1 MLDINAHNPVARA
14 IEKMQQKWAE
24 ATTANPNY
32 TVARWLIDPDEAVL
46 LNGFCKIESSPHG
59 QMPELFVVLFSPF
72 QHYLTYSQQIIL
84 DWLTMWEQ
92 DKTTAAQATTDW
104 GYEHFKQ
111 KAPTQEQAD
120 DLLVELLQKFYT
132 AYASLERPLVLGLI
146 PKTVED
152 FKNYQ
157 YWLTT
162 MAPKLPPGIKIMVV
176 DHVGKDY
183 LHKPCEK
190 LKDKAI
196 TIPCGDL
203 NVKGMVKNMATSGN
217 PNDPDVQFRKCLFEM
232 GEGLA
237 VKNRSQVEKWGDKAL
252 QVTQRSGI
260 KSLYATAHV
269 VYAGFLMHFKSVSHK
284 IKELLDKGITIAQG
298 ALKTDAVALSVLVQ
312 LYGYQAAYYSMQGE
326 KGQAAAWFAKQAHL
340 TLEKDMLMQA
350 LMSCRMAAW
359 FYKRNHNTAEFNEY
373 TILGFETGEKLSDE
387 MITTSADYTLLA
399 RDYHNLMLNRNQPEQ
414 AQRAQDR
421 MSRLYGSEWKD
432 EIIKQENKHKYLAV
446 TPPEEIINA

>member
-14 IEKMQQKWAE
+14 IEKMQQKWAQ
-24 ATTANPNY
+24 ATAANPNY

-84 DWLTMWEQ
+84 DWLTMWQQ
-92 DKTTAAQATTDW
+92 DKTTTAQATTNW
-104 GYEHFKQ
+104 GYEYFKQ
-111 KAPTQEQAD
+111 KAPTQQQAD

-132 AYASLERPLVLGLI
+132 AYASPERPLVLGLI
-146 PKTVED
+146 PQTVSD
-152 FKNYQ
+152 FKNYTEWILQ
-157 YWLTT
+157 I
-162 MAPKLPPGIKIMVV
+162 APQLPPGVKLMLV

-203 NVKGMVKNMATSGN
+203 NVQQMVKNMATAGN
-217 PNDPDVQFRKCLFEM
+217 PNNPDVQFRKCLFEM
-232 GEGLA
+232 GEALGA
-237 VKNRSQVEKWGDKAL
+237 KNLKQLNHWGNKAL
-252 QVTQRSGI
+252 QITQRSGI
-260 KSLYATAHV
+260 KSLHATAHV
-269 VYAGFLMHFKSVSHK
+269 VYAGFLMHFKAERPQ
-284 IKELLDKGITIAQG
+284 IKNLLNKGITIAQS
-298 ALKTDAVALSVLVQ
+298 ALKTDPAALPVLIQ
-312 LYGYQAAYYSMQGE
+312 LYGYQAANYSMQAE
-326 KGQAAAWFAKQAHL
+326 KGYAAQWFSKQAHL
-340 TLEKDMLMQA
+340 AIEHNIPMQA
-350 LMSCRMAAW
+350 LMSYRMAAW

-373 TILGFETGEKLSDE
+373 TILGFETGQKLSDD
-387 MITTSADYTLLA
+387 MIITSADYALLA
-399 RDYHNLMLNRNQPEQ
+399 RDYHNLMLNRKQPEQ

-421 MSRLYGSEWKD
+421 MSRLYGPEWKD

-446 TPPEEIINA
+446 TPPEKIINA